1 MSKYMDK
8 DPFMNPKLEQQ
19 DSHMIMTNV
28 YKRTKTKY
36 INIDSRYADE
46 YSSEREKINGLASF
60 TYTMPQTQYD
70 ITSMKVRNVEIPY
83 SFYNFSVNLKN
94 TFFMY
99 DTSLCSIEDGY
110 YDITDLEDK
119 LNAALYGT
127 GMVFNSFATPSLDTK
142 HKITIHN
149 GDSNQHTL
157 RFDVDKDGNY
167 DRDNLKSKLGWC
179 LGFREPSYVL
189 ERGSN
194 FGSTIISESIFNL
207 HPTKYLYLVVDD
219 FQQNNHNNF
228 IVPMYQNL
236 LNKNVLARISIDPNS
251 DTFGSI
257 ISVNTEGGSLLS
269 STRTYNGKADLQRF
283 KFELVNEWGQVMDLN
298 KMDFS
303 FCLEIEYE

>member
-1 MSKYMDK
+1 MDR

-46 YSSEREKINGLASF
+46 YSSSREKTNGLASF

-70 ITSMKVRNVEIPY
+70 VTSITVRNIEIPY

-94 TFFMY
+94 TFCSVNDSVKTIY
-99 DTSLCSIEDGY
+99 DGD
-110 YDITDLEDK
+110 YDSTNLFNE
-119 LNAALYGT
+119 LNTAT
-127 GMVFNSFATPSLDTK
+127 GMIF
-142 HKITIHN
+142 TIHPLDNKVEIVNNTVVDISLNFDIDEN
-149 GDSNQHTL
+149 GA
-157 RFDVDKDGNY
+157 Y
-167 DRDNLKSKLGWC
+167 DRNNLKSKLGWC
-179 LGFREPSYVL
+179 LGFREPFYKITNGDTIEAEAVL
-189 ERGSN
+189 
-194 FGSTIISESIFNL
+194 NL
-207 HPTKYLYLVVDD
+207 NPTKYLYLVVDD

-251 DTFGSI
+251 HTFGSI
-257 ISVNTEGGSLLS
+257 ISVNSEGGRLLS
-269 STRTYNGKADLQRF
+269 SKRTYSGKADLQRF

>member
-1 MSKYMDK
+1 MSKYMDI

-46 YSSEREKINGLASF
+46 YSSSREKTNGLASF

-70 ITSMKVRNVEIPY
+70 VTSITVRNIEIPY

-94 TFFMY
+94 TFCSVNDSVKTIY
-99 DTSLCSIEDGY
+99 DGD
-110 YDITDLEDK
+110 YDSTNLFNE
-119 LNAALYGT
+119 LNTAT
-127 GMVFNSFATPSLDTK
+127 GMTF
-142 HKITIHN
+142 TIHPLDNKVEIVNNTVVDISLNFDIDEN
-149 GDSNQHTL
+149 GA
-157 RFDVDKDGNY
+157 Y
-167 DRDNLKSKLGWC
+167 DRNNLKSKLGWC
-179 LGFREPSYVL
+179 LGFREPFYKITSTNTIEAEAVL
-189 ERGSN
+189 
-194 FGSTIISESIFNL
+194 NL
-207 HPTKYLYLVVDD
+207 NPTKYLYLVVDD

-251 DTFGSI
+251 HTFGSI
-257 ISVNTEGGSLLS
+257 ISVNSEGGRLLS
-269 STRTYNGKADLQRF
+269 SKRTYSGKADLQRF